1 MEPRFHRPGNEDPA
15 LPSRFSAGGPP
26 RAANIQAMNSATA
39 PEAMRPASE
48 FESGSH
54 ATGKGQVV
62 AWAAWDWGSAAF
74 NAVMTTFVFTVY
86 LTSKAFGGEDEASAV
101 LGSALAIAGAAIAL
115 LAPVTGQ
122 RSDSGGRR
130 KLWLGVN
137 TAAVALLTGLCFFVF
152 PRPEFLLLGVTLIA
166 LGNVF
171 FEFAGVNYNAM
182 LAQISTPANIGK
194 ISGFGWASGYL
205 GGIVALLIVLQLF
218 VQPSFEWFGASTEE
232 SLNIRLVA
240 VFSALWFLV
249 FAIPV
254 MLAVPEVPK
263 ARQSGLGFFASYSLL
278 VRRIRAIYR
287 TSPHTIYFL
296 LASAIF
302 RDGLAAVFTFG
313 GIIAAGTFG
322 FELKQ
327 VIFFAIFGN
336 VVAAVGALLG
346 GLLDDR
352 VGPKAVIIGSLIGLL
367 IAGSVLLAL
376 GNGNYSFFGM
386 DWAGSTTF
394 WVFGL
399 FLCLFVGPAQSSSRA
414 YLARLAPHGESGEL
428 FGLYATTGRAV
439 SFLAPALFTLCIAVA
454 TPLVAPGEAQRW
466 GILGIMVVLLA
477 GLLVMLPVKPPGRT
491 EIAVVPGA

>member
-1 MEPRFHRPGNEDPA
+1 M
-15 LPSRFSAGGPP
+15 
-26 RAANIQAMNSATA
+26 Q
-39 PEAMRPASE
+39 PASDLVAGT
-48 FESGSH
+48 GSS
-54 ATGKGQVV
+54 TKGQVL
-62 AWAAWDWGSAAF
+62 AWASWDWGSAAF

-86 LTSKAFGGEDEASAV
+86 LTSNAFGGEDSASAV
-101 LGSALAIAGAAIAL
+101 LGGALAVAGFAIAL

-122 RSDSGGRR
+122 RSDAGGRR

-137 TAAVALLTGLCFFVF
+137 SAVVAVLTALCFFVF
-152 PRPEFLLLGVTLIA
+152 PHPEFLLLGVSLIA

-182 LAQISTPANIGK
+182 LAQVSTPRNIGK
-194 ISGFGWASGYL
+194 VSGFGWGAGYL

-218 VQPSFEWFGASTEE
+218 VQPAFAWFGASTQD

-240 VFSALWFLV
+240 VFSALWFFV
-249 FAIPV
+249 FALPV
-254 MLAVPEVPK
+254 LFAVPELPRSGQA
-263 ARQSGLGFFASYSLL
+263 ARLGFLASYGLL
-278 VRRIRAIYR
+278 FRRIKAIYA

-296 LASAIF
+296 LASAVF

-322 FELKQ
+322 FALSQ

-336 VVAAVGALLG
+336 VVAAIGAVIG
-346 GLLDDR
+346 GFLDDK
-352 VGPKAVIIGSLIGLL
+352 VGPKTVITGSLVGLL
-367 IAGSVLLAL
+367 VAGSAILVL
-376 GNGNYSFFGM
+376 GNGNYSVFGM
-386 DWAGSTTF
+386 EWAGSTTF

-439 SFLAPALFTLCIAVA
+439 SFLAPALFTLCITVA
-454 TPLVAPGEAQRW
+454 TPLVPAGQAQRW

-477 GLLVMLPVKPPGRT
+477 GLLVLLPVKAPERAP
-491 EIAVVPGA
+491 IAVVPAS

>member
-1 MEPRFHRPGNEDPA
+1 
-15 LPSRFSAGGPP
+15 
-26 RAANIQAMNSATA
+26 MNSATA
-39 PEAMRPASE
+39 SQAQQPPSE
-48 FESGSH
+48 LETGSQ
-54 ATGKGQVV
+54 AVSKGQIL
-62 AWAAWDWGSAAF
+62 AWASWDWGSAAF
-74 NAVMTTFVFTVY
+74 NAIMTTFVFTVY
-86 LTSKAFGGEDEASAV
+86 LTSDAFGREDQASAV
-101 LGSALAIAGAAIAL
+101 LGGALAVAGLAIAL

-122 RSDSGGRR
+122 RSDIGGRR

-137 TAAVALLTGLCFFVF
+137 TAVVALLTALCFFVF

-182 LAQISTPANIGK
+182 LAQISTPRNIGK
-194 ISGFGWASGYL
+194 VSGFGWGMGYL

-218 VQPSFEWFGASTEE
+218 VQPGFEWFGASTEDGF
-232 SLNIRLVA
+232 NIRLVA
-240 VFSALWFLV
+240 VFSALWFFI
-249 FAIPV
+249 FALPV
-254 MLAVPEVPK
+254 LFAVPELPRPAGA
-263 ARQSGLGFFASYSLL
+263 ARLGFMASYGLL
-278 VRRIRAIYR
+278 MRRITAIYR

-322 FELKQ
+322 FELKD

-336 VVAAVGALLG
+336 VVAAVGAMIG
-346 GLLDDR
+346 GFLDDR
-352 VGPKAVIIGSLIGLL
+352 VGPKAVILGSLVGLL
-367 IAGSVLLAL
+367 IAGTAILVL
-376 GNGNYSFFGM
+376 GDGDYVFFGST
-386 DWAGSTTF
+386 WAGATTF

-414 YLARLAPHGESGEL
+414 YLARLAPDGESGEL

-439 SFLAPALFTLCIAVA
+439 SFLAPTLFTLCIALAV
-454 TPLVAPGEAQRW
+454 PLVAEGEAQRW

-477 GLLVMLPVKPPGRT
+477 GLLVLLPVKPPGKA
-491 EIAVVPGA
+491 EIAVVPSA

>member
-1 MEPRFHRPGNEDPA
+1 
-15 LPSRFSAGGPP
+15 
-26 RAANIQAMNSATA
+26 
-39 PEAMRPASE
+39 MRPTSE
-48 FESGSH
+48 LESGSQASH
-54 ATGKGQVV
+54 KGRIL

-86 LTSKAFGGEDEASAV
+86 LTSNAFGGEDQASAV
-101 LGSALAIAGAAIAL
+101 LGGALAIAGAAIAL

-122 RSDSGGRR
+122 RSDTGGHR

-137 TAAVALLTGLCFFVF
+137 TAAVALLTALCFFVF

-166 LGNVF
+166 LANVF

-182 LAQISTPANIGK
+182 LTQISTPQNIGK
-194 ISGFGWASGYL
+194 VSGFGWGMGYL
-205 GGIVALLIVLQLF
+205 GGIVALLVVLQLF
-218 VQPSFEWFGASTEE
+218 VQPSFEWFGASTADG
-232 SLNIRLVA
+232 LNIRLVA
-240 VFSALWFLV
+240 VFSALWFFI
-249 FAIPV
+249 FALPV
-254 MLAVPEVPK
+254 MFAVPELPRS
-263 ARQSGLGFFASYSLL
+263 RQGASLGFLASYGLL
-278 VRRIRAIYR
+278 ARRIKAIYR

-296 LASAIF
+296 LASAVF

-322 FELKQ
+322 FELKE

-336 VVAAVGALLG
+336 VVAAVGAIVG
-346 GLLDDR
+346 GFLDDR
-352 VGPKAVIIGSLIGLL
+352 IGPKAVITGSLIGLL
-367 IAGSVLLAL
+367 TAGTAILVL
-376 GNGNYSFFGM
+376 GNENHSFFGM
-386 DWAGSTTF
+386 SWAGTTTF

-439 SFLAPALFTLCIAVA
+439 SFLAPALFTLCITVA
-454 TPLVAPGEAQRW
+454 APLVEPGEAQRW

-477 GLLVMLPVKPPGRT
+477 GLLLLLPVKAPDKT
-491 EIAVVPGA
+491 EIAIVPAA

>member
-1 MEPRFHRPGNEDPA
+1 
-15 LPSRFSAGGPP
+15 
-26 RAANIQAMNSATA
+26 MNSASA
-39 PEAMRPASE
+39 PGAMQPASE
-48 FESGSH
+48 LEAGASSS
-54 ATGKGQVV
+54 KRQIL
-62 AWAAWDWGSAAF
+62 AWASWDWGSAAF

-86 LTSKAFGGEDEASAV
+86 LTSSAFGGEDSASAA
-101 LGSALAIAGAAIAL
+101 LGAALAVAGVAIAL

-122 RSDSGGRR
+122 RSDAGGRR

-137 TAAVALLTGLCFFVF
+137 SAAVAVLTGLCFFVF
-152 PRPEFLLLGVTLIA
+152 PRPEFLLLGVSLIA

-182 LAQISTPANIGK
+182 LAQVSTPANIGK
-194 ISGFGWASGYL
+194 VSGLGWGAGYL
-205 GGIVALLIVLQLF
+205 GGIVALLAVLQLF
-218 VQPSFEWFGASTEE
+218 VQPAFQWFGASTQD

-249 FAIPV
+249 FALPV
-254 MLAVPEVPK
+254 LFAVPELPRTPQ
-263 ARQSGLGFFASYSLL
+263 ARRLGFLASYGLL
-278 VRRIRAIYR
+278 FRRIKAIYA

-296 LASAIF
+296 LASAVF

-322 FELKQ
+322 FTLSQ

-336 VVAAVGALLG
+336 VVAAIGAVIG
-346 GLLDDR
+346 GFLDDK
-352 VGPKAVIIGSLIGLL
+352 VGPKAVIAGSLVGLL
-367 IAGSVLLAL
+367 IAGTAILLL
-376 GNGNYSFFGM
+376 GNGTYAFLGM

-439 SFLAPALFTLCIAVA
+439 SFLAPALFTLCITLA
-454 TPLVAPGEAQRW
+454 TPLVPAGEAQRW

-477 GLLVMLPVKPPGRT
+477 GLLVLLPVRSPGKAP
-491 EIAVVPGA
+491 IAVVPLT

>member
-1 MEPRFHRPGNEDPA
+1 MKTASAPGAMQP
-15 LPSRFSAGGPP
+15 PS
-26 RAANIQAMNSATA
+26 
-39 PEAMRPASE
+39 EPAS
-48 FESGSH
+48 GTH
-54 ATGKGQVV
+54 APGKGRVL

-86 LTSKAFGGEDEASAV
+86 LTSNAFGDKDQASAV
-101 LGSALAIAGAAIAL
+101 LGSALAIAGIAIAL

-137 TAAVALLTGLCFFVF
+137 TAAVAILTGLCFFVF
-152 PRPEFLLLGVTLIA
+152 PRPEFLLLGVSLIA

-182 LAQISTPANIGK
+182 LAQISTPKNIGK
-194 ISGFGWASGYL
+194 VSGFGWGMGYL
-205 GGIVALLIVLQLF
+205 GGIVALLIVLELF
-218 VQPSFEWFGASTEE
+218 VRPGFDWFGASTED

-240 VFSALWFLV
+240 VFSALWFFS
-249 FAIPV
+249 FALPV
-254 MLAVPEVPK
+254 LFAVPELP
-263 ARQSGLGFFASYSLL
+263 RPERTQPLGLLASYRLL
-278 VRRIRAIYR
+278 IRRIKAIYA

-322 FELKQ
+322 FELSQ

-336 VVAAVGALLG
+336 VVAALGAIVGG
-346 GLLDDR
+346 YLDDK
-352 VGPKAVIIGSLIGLL
+352 VGPKAVIVGSLVGLL
-367 IAGSVLLAL
+367 IAGTVILVL
-376 GNGNYSFFGM
+376 GNGDYIFL
-386 DWAGSTTF
+386 DTEWDGSTTF

-414 YLARLAPHGESGEL
+414 YLSRMAPPGGSGEL

-439 SFLAPALFTLCIAVA
+439 SFLAPALFTLCITVA
-454 TPLVAPGEAQRW
+454 TPLVAPGAAQRW

-477 GLLVMLPVKPPGRT
+477 GLLVLLPVKSPDKT
-491 EIAVVPGA
+491 ATAVVPVS

>member
-1 MEPRFHRPGNEDPA
+1 MHR
-15 LPSRFSAGGPP
+15 
-26 RAANIQAMNSATA
+26 MNSASA
-39 PEAMRPASE
+39 PGATEPSSE
-48 FESGSH
+48 LESGNE
-54 ATGKGQVV
+54 ATSKARVL
-62 AWAAWDWGSAAF
+62 AWASWDWGSAAF

-86 LTSKAFGGEDEASAV
+86 LTSNAFGGEDQASAV
-101 LGSALAIAGAAIAL
+101 LGGALAIAGFAIAL

-122 RSDSGGRR
+122 RSDAGGRR

-137 TAAVALLTGLCFFVF
+137 TAAVAILTALCFFVF
-152 PRPEFLLLGVTLIA
+152 PRPEFLLLGVSLIA

-182 LAQISTPANIGK
+182 LAQISTPRNIGK
-194 ISGFGWASGYL
+194 VSGLGWGAGYL

-218 VQPSFEWFGASTEE
+218 VQPRFEWFGASTQD

-240 VFSALWFLV
+240 VFSALWFFV
-249 FAIPV
+249 FALPV
-254 MLAVPEVPK
+254 LFAVPELPK
-263 ARQSGLGFFASYSLL
+263 TPQAQRLGMVASYGLL
-278 VRRIRAIYR
+278 LRRIKAIYA

-296 LASAIF
+296 LASAVF

-322 FELKQ
+322 FELPQ

-336 VVAAVGALLG
+336 VVAAVGAIIG
-346 GLLDDR
+346 GFLDDK
-352 VGPKAVIIGSLIGLL
+352 VGPKAVILGSLVGLL
-367 IAGSVLLAL
+367 IAGTVILVL
-376 GNGNYSFFGM
+376 GNGKYSFFGM
-386 DWAGSTTF
+386 DWQGSTTF

-439 SFLAPALFTLCIAVA
+439 SFLAPALFTLCITLA

-477 GLLVMLPVKPPGRT
+477 GLLVLLPVKSPDKAS
-491 EIAVVPGA
+491 IAVVPAA

>member
-1 MEPRFHRPGNEDPA
+1 
-15 LPSRFSAGGPP
+15 
-26 RAANIQAMNSATA
+26 MNSASA
-39 PEAMRPASE
+39 PRAVQPSSELASGNDA
-48 FESGSH
+48 SS
-54 ATGKGQVV
+54 KGRIL
-62 AWAAWDWGSAAF
+62 AWASWDWGSAAF

-86 LTSKAFGGEDEASAV
+86 LTSNAFGGEDQASAV
-101 LGSALAIAGAAIAL
+101 LGAALAVAGFAIAL

-122 RSDSGGRR
+122 RSDAGGRR

-137 TAAVALLTGLCFFVF
+137 TAAVAVLTASCFFVY
-152 PRPEFLLLGVTLIA
+152 PQPEFLLLGVTLIA

-182 LAQISTPANIGK
+182 LAQISTPRNIGK
-194 ISGFGWASGYL
+194 VSGIGWGAGYL

-218 VQPSFEWFGASTEE
+218 VQPSFDWFGASTED

-240 VFSALWFLV
+240 VFSALWFFV
-249 FAIPV
+249 FALPV
-254 MLAVPEVPK
+254 LFAVPELPK
-263 ARQSGLGFFASYSLL
+263 TGQAARLGIVASYRLL
-278 VRRIRAIYR
+278 FRRIRAIYA

-296 LASAIF
+296 LASAVF

-322 FELKQ
+322 FALPQ

-336 VVAAVGALLG
+336 VVAAVGAVIG
-346 GLLDDR
+346 GFLDDR
-352 VGPKAVIIGSLIGLL
+352 VGPKAVIIGSLAGLL
-367 IAGSVLLAL
+367 AAGTVILVL
-376 GNGNYSFFGM
+376 GNGDYVFFGM
-386 DWAGSTTF
+386 PWAGSTTF

-439 SFLAPALFTLCIAVA
+439 SFLAPALFTLCITVA
-454 TPLVAPGEAQRW
+454 TPLVAAGQAQRW

-477 GLLVMLPVKPPGRT
+477 GLLVLLPVKSPDKAP
-491 EIAVVPGA
+491 IAVVPPA

>member
-1 MEPRFHRPGNEDPA
+1 
-15 LPSRFSAGGPP
+15 
-26 RAANIQAMNSATA
+26 MNSATA

-48 FESGSH
+48 LESGSH
-54 ATGKGQVV
+54 ATSKGKVL

-101 LGSALAIAGAAIAL
+101 LGGALAIAGLAIAL

-122 RSDSGGRR
+122 RSDTGGRR

-194 ISGFGWASGYL
+194 ISGFGWASGYV

-218 VQPSFEWFGASTEE
+218 VQPSIDWFGASTED

-254 MLAVPEVPK
+254 MFAVPEVPK
-263 ARQSGLGFFASYSLL
+263 ARQAALGFFASYGLL

-287 TSPHTIYFL
+287 TSPHTIFFL

-346 GLLDDR
+346 GFLDDK
-352 VGPKAVIIGSLIGLL
+352 VGPKAVIIGSLAGLL
-367 IAGSVLLAL
+367 VAGSVLLAL
-376 GNGNYSFFGM
+376 GNGTYTLLGM
-386 DWAGSTTF
+386 EWAGSTTF

-439 SFLAPALFTLCIAVA
+439 SFLAPALFTLCITIA

-477 GLLVMLPVKPPGRT
+477 GLLVMLPVKPPGKT
-491 EIAVVPGA
+491 EIAVVPAA

>member
-1 MEPRFHRPGNEDPA
+1 
-15 LPSRFSAGGPP
+15 
-26 RAANIQAMNSATA
+26 MNSAAA
-39 PEAMRPASE
+39 PEATSPASE
-48 FESGSH
+48 LESGAGVS
-54 ATGKGQVV
+54 KGRIL

-86 LTSKAFGGEDEASAV
+86 LTSRAFGGEDQASAV
-101 LGSALAIAGAAIAL
+101 LGAALAIAGAAIAL

-122 RSDSGGRR
+122 RSDAGGRR

-137 TAAVALLTGLCFFVF
+137 SAAVALLTGLCFFVL

-182 LAQISTPANIGK
+182 LAQVSTPKNIGK
-194 ISGFGWASGYL
+194 VSGFGWGMGYL

-218 VQPSFEWFGASTEE
+218 VQPGFEWFGASTENG
-232 SLNIRLVA
+232 LNIRLVA
-240 VFSALWFLV
+240 LFSALWFMV
-249 FAIPV
+249 FALPV
-254 MLAVPEVPK
+254 LFAVPEVPRI
-263 ARQSGLGFFASYSLL
+263 RQGTNLGFLDSYRLL
-278 VRRIRAIYR
+278 VRRIRAIYK

-322 FELKQ
+322 FELKE
-327 VIFFAIFGN
+327 VIVFAIFGN
-336 VVAAVGALLG
+336 VVAAVGAVIG
-346 GLLDDR
+346 GFLDDR
-352 VGPKAVIIGSLIGLL
+352 VGPKAVIIGALTGLL
-367 IAGSVLLAL
+367 VAGTTILVL
-376 GNGNYSFFGM
+376 GGGNYVFFGV
-386 DWAGSTTF
+386 DWAGTTTF
-394 WVFGL
+394 WIFGL

-439 SFLAPALFTLCIAVA
+439 SFLAPALFTLCITIA

-477 GLLVMLPVKPPGRT
+477 GLLVLLPVKAPDKL
-491 EIAVVPGA
+491 EIAVVPAA

>member
-1 MEPRFHRPGNEDPA
+1 M
-15 LPSRFSAGGPP
+15 L
-26 RAANIQAMNSATA
+26 AADTIHAMNSAAA

-48 FESGSH
+48 LESGSQIPH
-54 ATGKGQVV
+54 KGRVL

-86 LTSKAFGGEDEASAV
+86 LTSNAFGGEDQASAV
-101 LGSALAIAGAAIAL
+101 LGGALAIAGAAIAL

-122 RSDSGGRR
+122 RSDAGGRR

-182 LAQISTPANIGK
+182 LAQVSTPRNIGK
-194 ISGFGWASGYL
+194 VSGFGWGMGYL
-205 GGIVALLIVLQLF
+205 GGIAALLIVLQLF
-218 VQPSFEWFGASTEE
+218 VQPSFDWFGASTAD

-240 VFSALWFLV
+240 VFSALWFFI
-249 FAIPV
+249 FALPV
-254 MLAVPEVPK
+254 LFAVPEP
-263 ARQSGLGFFASYSLL
+263 ARTKHGAGLGLLASYGLL
-278 VRRIRAIYR
+278 VRRIRAIYK

-296 LASAIF
+296 LASAVF

-322 FELKQ
+322 FALKE

-336 VVAAVGALLG
+336 VVAAAGAVLG
-346 GLLDDR
+346 GFLDDR
-352 VGPKAVIIGSLIGLL
+352 VGPKAVIIGSLTGLL
-367 IAGSVLLAL
+367 IAGSMILVL
-376 GNGNYSFFGM
+376 GNGNYSFLGM
-386 DWAGSTTF
+386 DWAGTTTF
-394 WVFGL
+394 WIFGL

-439 SFLAPALFTLCIAVA
+439 SFLAPALFTLCITVA
-454 TPLVAPGEAQRW
+454 APLVAPGEAQRW

-477 GLLVMLPVKPPGRT
+477 GLLVLLPVKPPGT
-491 EIAVVPGA
+491 PESAVVPRA

>member
-1 MEPRFHRPGNEDPA
+1 MHR
-15 LPSRFSAGGPP
+15 
-26 RAANIQAMNSATA
+26 MNSASA
-39 PEAMRPASE
+39 PGATQPSSE
-48 FESGSH
+48 LETGNQ
-54 ATGKGQVV
+54 ATSKGRVL
-62 AWAAWDWGSAAF
+62 AWASWDWGSAAF

-86 LTSKAFGGEDEASAV
+86 LTSNAFGGEDQASAV
-101 LGSALAIAGAAIAL
+101 LGGALAIAGFAIAL

-122 RSDSGGRR
+122 RSDAGGRR

-137 TAAVALLTGLCFFVF
+137 TGAVAILTALCFFVL
-152 PRPEFLLLGVTLIA
+152 PRPEFLLLGVSLIA

-182 LAQISTPANIGK
+182 LAQISTSRNIGK
-194 ISGFGWASGYL
+194 VSGLGWGAGYL

-218 VQPSFEWFGASTEE
+218 VQPSLEWFGASTQD

-240 VFSALWFLV
+240 VFSALWFFL
-249 FAIPV
+249 FALPV
-254 MLAVPEVPK
+254 LFAVPELPK
-263 ARQSGLGFFASYSLL
+263 TPQAQRLGMVASYGLL
-278 VRRIRAIYR
+278 IRRIKAIYA

-296 LASAIF
+296 LASAVF

-322 FELKQ
+322 FELSQ

-336 VVAAVGALLG
+336 VVAAVGAIIG
-346 GLLDDR
+346 GFLDDKA
-352 VGPKAVIIGSLIGLL
+352 GPKAVIIASLIGLL
-367 IAGSVLLAL
+367 IAGTVILVL
-376 GNGNYSFFGM
+376 GNGQYSFFGM
-386 DWAGSTTF
+386 EWQGSTTF

-414 YLARLAPHGESGEL
+414 YLARLAPDGESGEL

-439 SFLAPALFTLCIAVA
+439 SFLAPALFTLCITLA
-454 TPLVAPGEAQRW
+454 TPLVAPGQAQRW

-477 GLLVMLPVKPPGRT
+477 GLLVLLPVKSPDKAP
-491 EIAVVPGA
+491 IAVVPAA

>member
-1 MEPRFHRPGNEDPA
+1 M
-15 LPSRFSAGGPP
+15 
-26 RAANIQAMNSATA
+26 Q
-39 PEAMRPASE
+39 PASE
-48 FESGSH
+48 LESGHH
-54 ATGKGQVV
+54 ASSKGRIL
-62 AWAAWDWGSAAF
+62 AWASWDWGSAAF

-86 LTSKAFGGEDEASAV
+86 LTSNAFGGEDQASAV
-101 LGSALAIAGAAIAL
+101 LGGALAVAGFAIAV

-122 RSDSGGRR
+122 RSDAGGRR
-130 KLWLGVN
+130 KLWLGIN
-137 TAAVALLTGLCFFVF
+137 TAAVAILTALCFFVF
-152 PRPEFLLLGVTLIA
+152 PRPEFLLLGVSLIA

-182 LAQISTPANIGK
+182 LAQISTPRNIGK
-194 ISGFGWASGYL
+194 VSGFGWGAGYL
-205 GGIVALLIVLQLF
+205 GGIVALLVVLQLF
-218 VQPSFEWFGASTEE
+218 VQPSFEWFGASTED

-240 VFSALWFLV
+240 LFSALWFFI
-249 FAIPV
+249 FALPV
-254 MLAVPEVPK
+254 LFAVPELPRTGQA
-263 ARQSGLGFFASYSLL
+263 ARLGFLASYGLL
-278 VRRIRAIYR
+278 ARRIKAIYA

-296 LASAIF
+296 LASAVF

-322 FELKQ
+322 FELSQ

-336 VVAAVGALLG
+336 VVAAVGAMIG
-346 GLLDDR
+346 GFLDDR
-352 VGPKAVIIGSLIGLL
+352 VGPKAVIIGSLVGLL
-367 IAGSVLLAL
+367 IAGTIILVL
-376 GNGNYSFFGM
+376 GNGDYVFFGM

-454 TPLVAPGEAQRW
+454 TPMVAAGQAQRW

-477 GLLVMLPVKPPGRT
+477 GLLVLLPVKSPGKAS
-491 EIAVVPGA
+491 IAVVPAA

>member
-1 MEPRFHRPGNEDPA
+1 
-15 LPSRFSAGGPP
+15 
-26 RAANIQAMNSATA
+26 MNSAAA
-39 PEAMRPASE
+39 PEATRASSDL
-48 FESGSH
+48 ESGS
-54 ATGKGQVV
+54 QVSNQGRV
-62 AWAAWDWGSAAF
+62 LAWAAWDWGSAAF

-86 LTSKAFGGEDEASAV
+86 LTSDAFGGEDQASAV
-101 LGSALAIAGAAIAL
+101 LGGALAIGGAAIAL

-122 RSDSGGRR
+122 RADTGGRR

-182 LAQISTPANIGK
+182 LAQISTPRNIGK
-194 ISGFGWASGYL
+194 VSGFGWGMGYL

-218 VQPSFEWFGASTEE
+218 VQPSFDWFGASTDDG
-232 SLNIRLVA
+232 LNIRLVA
-240 VFSALWFLV
+240 VFSALWFLI
-249 FAIPV
+249 FALPV
-254 MLAVPEVPK
+254 LFAVPELPK
-263 ARQSGLGFFASYSLL
+263 ARQGAELGFLASYGLL
-278 VRRIRAIYR
+278 VRRIRAIYK
-287 TSPHTIYFL
+287 TSPHTIFFL

-322 FELKQ
+322 FELKE

-336 VVAAVGALLG
+336 VVAAGGAILG
-346 GLLDDR
+346 GFLDDR
-352 VGPKAVIIGSLIGLL
+352 IGPKSVITGALIGLL
-367 IAGSVLLAL
+367 VSGTLILVL
-376 GNGNYSFFGM
+376 GNGSYVFFGM
-386 DWAGSTTF
+386 DWAGTSTF

-399 FLCLFVGPAQSSSRA
+399 LLCLFVGPAQSSSRA

-454 TPLVAPGEAQRW
+454 TPLVPAGEAQRW

-477 GLLVMLPVKPPGRT
+477 GLLVLLPVKPPGKT
-491 EIAVVPGA
+491 EIAVVPDA

>member
-1 MEPRFHRPGNEDPA
+1 
-15 LPSRFSAGGPP
+15 
-26 RAANIQAMNSATA
+26 MNSAA
-39 PEAMRPASE
+39 VPEAMRPESE
-48 FESGSH
+48 LESGHQASH
-54 ATGKGQVV
+54 KGRIL

-86 LTSKAFGGEDEASAV
+86 LTSKAFGGEDHASAV
-101 LGSALAIAGAAIAL
+101 LGGALAIAGAAIAL

-122 RSDSGGRR
+122 RSDNGGRR
-130 KLWLGVN
+130 RLWLGVN
-137 TAAVALLTGLCFFVF
+137 TAAVAVLTALCFFVF
-152 PRPEFLLLGVTLIA
+152 PRPEFLLPGVALIA
-166 LGNVF
+166 LANVF

-182 LAQISTPANIGK
+182 LAQISTPKNIGK
-194 ISGFGWASGYL
+194 VSGFGWGMGYL

-218 VQPSFEWFGASTEE
+218 VQPGFEWFGGSTADG
-232 SLNIRLVA
+232 LNIRLVA
-240 VFSALWFLV
+240 VFSALWFFI
-249 FAIPV
+249 FALPV
-254 MLAVPEVPK
+254 LFAVPELPK
-263 ARQSGLGFFASYSLL
+263 TRQGAALGFLASYGLL
-278 VRRIRAIYR
+278 LRRIKAIYR

-296 LASAIF
+296 LASAVF

-322 FELKQ
+322 FELTE

-336 VVAAVGALLG
+336 VVAAAGAIMG
-346 GLLDDR
+346 GFLDDR
-352 VGPKAVIIGSLIGLL
+352 IGPKSVITGSLAGLL
-367 IAGSVLLAL
+367 VAGSMILVL

-386 DWAGSTTF
+386 QWAGTTTF
-394 WVFGL
+394 WIFGL

-454 TPLVAPGEAQRW
+454 APLVEPGGAQRW

-477 GLLVMLPVKPPGRT
+477 GLLLLLPVKAPDRT
-491 EIAVVPGA
+491 EIAVVPAA